1 MNVSLNEHYE
11 NLVKQM
17 IESGEFS
24 SDTEV
29 LQAGL
34 QLLEKRQHKLEALR
48 RDIQEGLESG
58 VAGPFDDEAV
68 ERIIAKGRERLA
80 QEQGQ

>member
-1 MNVSLNEHYE
+1 MNVSLDEHFE
-11 NLVKQM
+11 KLVKQM
-17 IESGEFS
+17 LESGEFS

-29 LQAGL
+29 VQAGL
-34 QLLEKRQHKLEALR
+34 QLLEKRQRKLEALR
-48 RDIQEGLESG
+48 RDIQEGLASG

-68 ERIIAKGRERLA
+68 ERIIAKGREKLA